1 MTRRTPFDDV
11 TELFDRLGEE
21 LDDAGTALEG
31 RVRGDVNVDVIE
43 RDGEFVVTAD
53 LPGFESDDIDLVVS
67 GRELTLQADSD
78 RQTEYGEKSADVR
91 YHRRE
96 RRPRSVTRRIRLP
109 GDVLGSEAEA
119 SYERGVLTV
128 TLPRPGI
135 GSGEGTSI
143 DVE

>member
-1 MTRRTPFDDV
+1 MTERMPFDDV

-21 LDDAGTALEG
+21 LDEVGTALEG
-31 RVRGDVNVDVIE
+31 RVRTEVNVDVLE
-43 RDGEFVVTAD
+43 RDEEFVVAAD
-53 LPGFESDDIDLVVS
+53 LPGYDADDIDLAVS
-67 GRELTLQADSD
+67 GRELTLRADSD
-78 RQTEYGEKSADVR
+78 EETEYGGGDSDIR

-96 RRPRSVTRRIRLP
+96 RRSRSATRRISLP
-109 GDVLGSEAEA
+109 GDVLESEAEA

-128 TLPRPGI
+128 TLPRPGV